1 MDTTIPVAYAVK
13 SPPPP
18 RAPVAESSFR
28 VPPSSP
34 EAISSNADLTSNQS
48 TQLQSQG
55 FTKGLTEAIA
65 QNIIIFPLRYW
76 VVDNSGSMAATDGHR
91 LISTKD
97 QTKVKLVSCTRW
109 KEIQETVEYHAQMAG
124 LLSAPTTFRLLNNPG
139 GTVGPQEFSVA
150 DKGEDIVYSDLQIAR
165 NTMMKATPGGV
176 TPLADHIHEI
186 KEQISIL
193 APQLI
198 SEGRKVAIILAT
210 DGLPTN
216 SYGIAGHSENQNF
229 VNALRSLEGMPVW
242 IVVRLCTDDERIV
255 EFYNSLDNQ
264 LELSIEVLD
273 DFVGEAEE
281 VYEQNSWLTYSLPMH
296 RMREMGFHNRLFDL
310 LDERPLT
317 RDELRDFC
325 MLLFGTGHFDGVPD
339 PEVDFRGFADAVHK
353 MVKKEKSHWNPVKN
367 KVTPIINMEKLHKKY
382 GDDSCTIM

>member
-1 MDTTIPVAYAVK
+1 
-13 SPPPP
+13 
-18 RAPVAESSFR
+18 
-28 VPPSSP
+28 
-34 EAISSNADLTSNQS
+34 
-48 TQLQSQG
+48 
-55 FTKGLTEAIA
+55 
-65 QNIIIFPLRYW
+65 
-76 VVDNSGSMAATDGHR
+76 MAATDGHR
-91 LISTKD
+91 LISTND

-109 KEIQETVEYHAQMAG
+109 KEIQETVDYHAQMAG
-124 LLSAPTTFRLLNNPG
+124 LLVAPTTFRLLNNPG

-150 DKGEDIVYSDLQIAR
+150 DKGHDVIYSDLQVIS
-165 NTMMKATPGGV
+165 NTMMKTTPGGV

-186 KEQISIL
+186 KEQISVL
-193 APQLI
+193 APQLM
-198 SEGRKVAIILAT
+198 SEGRKVAIVLAT

-216 SYGIAGHSENQNF
+216 SYGIAGHAENQKF

-242 IVVRLCTDDERIV
+242 VVVRLCTDDERIV

-296 RMREMGFHNRLFDL
+296 RIREMGFHNRLFDL

-325 MLLFGTGHFDGVPD
+325 MLLFGNDQFDGVPD
-339 PEVDFRGFADAVHK
+339 PEVDFKGFADSVGK
-353 MVKKEKSHWNPVKN
+353 MVKKEKSHWNPVKR
-367 KVTPIINMEKLHKKY
+367 KVTPIINMEKLYKKY